1 MDLKD
6 VKNDVL
12 LDIKPSVLLEEL
24 RLLRDKNKGKYI
36 TDSFCVELEN
46 LSNKIAMVIKHKS
59 SEEKVLQLNR
69 YQLPEKMSNQMVEL
83 CLECIELYLQK
94 IIDGDVLTEFETD
107 FMEKIE
113 KNNLQVNSE
122 IQILAHIAFDLRA
135 LAIYI
140 KFTLYPD
147 NVNYKDL
154 SDKPLVFH

>member
-6 VKNDVL
+6 VKNDIL

-36 TDSFCVELEN
+36 ADSFCVELEN
-46 LSNKIAMVIKHKS
+46 LSNKIAMAIKHQS
-59 SEEKVLQLNR
+59 SEEKILQLNR

-94 IIDGDVLTEFETD
+94 IVDGDVLTEFETD
-107 FMEKIE
+107 FMGKIE
-113 KNNLQVNSE
+113 KNNLKVNSE

-147 NVNYKDL
+147 SVNYKDL